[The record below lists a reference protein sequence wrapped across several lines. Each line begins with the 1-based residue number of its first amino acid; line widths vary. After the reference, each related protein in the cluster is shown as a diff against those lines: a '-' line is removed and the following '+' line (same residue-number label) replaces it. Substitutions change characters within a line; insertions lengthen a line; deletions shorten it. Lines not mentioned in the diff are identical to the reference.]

1 MRGGYAA
8 PHPLEFMKI
17 LKTLFFITMIAFGV
31 FSLGCFLYPAISNQ
45 INEHYNE
52 STINEYNRNVNT
64 SSDSEIHA
72 ELQKAAQ
79 YNKVIAADF
88 FDGGNEE
95 YEKILNDYFDI
106 LDVDDGIMGTIEIPS
121 IKVKLPVYH
130 GESEDVL
137 KKGAAHLEKTSF
149 PIGGIDTRA
158 CVSAHSGYPSQKFFD
173 DIDELISDDII
184 YIRILNQKL
193 TYKVFDKE
201 VVEPDDITKLKV
213 EHGKELLILITC
225 YPYGIN
231 SHRLL
236 VHAKRVYTSGN
247 AAMADEIQ
255 IHTNTKRTPV
265 IPIIGAVIAVSAISF
280 SIGIVIHKRRKCD
293 KSKHR
298 QEGIKNA

>member
-1 MRGGYAA
+1 
-8 PHPLEFMKI
+8 
-17 LKTLFFITMIAFGV
+17 MIAFGI
-31 FSLGCFLYPAISNQ
+31 FSVGCFLYPTISNQ

-79 YNKVIAADF
+79 YNKVIATDF

-173 DIDELISDDII
+173 DIDELISDDI
-184 YIRILNQKL
+184 
-193 TYKVFDKE
+193 
-201 VVEPDDITKLKV
+201 TKLKV
-213 EHGKELLILITC
+213 EHGKELLTLITC

-247 AAMADEIQ
+247 AATADEIQ
-255 IHTNTKRTPV
+255 IHTNTKRMSA

-280 SIGIVIHKRRKCD
+280 SVGIVIHKRRKCD

>member
-1 MRGGYAA
+1 MRC
-8 PHPLEFMKI
+8 PSLSNNMKI
-17 LKTLFFITMIAFGV
+17 LKIIFFITMIAFGV

-79 YNKVIAADF
+79 YNKVIATDF

-213 EHGKELLILITC
+213 EHGKELLTLITC

-247 AAMADEIQ
+247 AATADEIQ
-255 IHTNTKRTPV
+255 IHTNTKRMSA
-265 IPIIGAVIAVSAISF
+265 IPIIGAVIAVSTISF

>member
-1 MRGGYAA
+1 
-8 PHPLEFMKI
+8 
-17 LKTLFFITMIAFGV
+17 MIAFGI
-31 FSLGCFLYPAISNQ
+31 FSVGCFLYPTISNQ

-79 YNKVIAADF
+79 YNKVIATDF

-213 EHGKELLILITC
+213 EHGKELLTLITC

-247 AAMADEIQ
+247 AATADEIQ
-255 IHTNTKRTPV
+255 IHTNTKRMSA
-265 IPIIGAVIAVSAISF
+265 IPIIGAVIALSVISF
-280 SIGIVIHKRRKCD
+280 SVGIVIHKRRKCD

>member
-1 MRGGYAA
+1 ML
-8 PHPLEFMKI
+8 PLTLKNMKI
-17 LKTLFFITMIAFGV
+17 LKILFFITMIAFGV

-64 SSDSEIHA
+64 TSDSEIHA

-79 YNKVIAADF
+79 YNKVIATDF
-88 FDGGNEE
+88 FDGSNEE

-213 EHGKELLILITC
+213 EHGKELLTLITC

-236 VHAKRVYTSGN
+236 VHAKRVYTSGD
-247 AAMADEIQ
+247 AATADEIQ
-255 IHTNTKRTPV
+255 IHTNTKRMSA

-280 SIGIVIHKRRKCD
+280 SVGIVIHKRRKCD

>member
-1 MRGGYAA
+1 
-8 PHPLEFMKI
+8 MKI
-17 LKTLFFITMIAFGV
+17 LKILFFIAMIAFGL
-31 FSLGCFLYPAISNQ
+31 FSVGCFLYPTISNQ

-64 SSDSEIHA
+64 SSYSEIHA
-72 ELQKAAQ
+72 ELQMAAQ
-79 YNKVIAADF
+79 YNKVIATDF

-106 LDVDDGIMGTIEIPS
+106 LDVDGGIMGTIEIPS

-213 EHGKELLILITC
+213 EHGKELLTLITC

-247 AAMADEIQ
+247 AATADEIQ
-255 IHTNTKRTPV
+255 IHTNTKRMSA
-265 IPIIGAVIAVSAISF
+265 IPIIGAVIALSVISF